1 MLTGRYDRALML
13 AAAHHRKQT
22 RKGTE
27 IPYLSHLLAVS
38 SLVLE
43 NGGSEDEAIAGLLH
57 DAVEDAEDVETLDA
71 LRDEIQREFGD
82 AVLEI
87 VEACS
92 DSDARQKRD
101 ERALSHEEKMESYY
115 TRKREY
121 IKHLK
126 TAPGPVLIVSVSD
139 KVHNARAIVRDLEID
154 GRSMFERFNAKEE
167 GTLWYYGRLAEVFA
181 SRVAD
186 EPRIDWLSQELTRQ
200 VEAMHGR

>member
-71 LRDEIQREFGD
+71 LREEIQREFGN
-82 AVLEI
+82 AVMEI

-92 DSDARQKRD
+92 DSDAREKKD
-101 ERALSHEEKMESYY
+101 EQALSYEEKMESYY
-115 TRKREY
+115 
-121 IKHLK
+121 
-126 TAPGPVLIVSVSD
+126 
-139 KVHNARAIVRDLEID
+139 
-154 GRSMFERFNAKEE
+154 
-167 GTLWYYGRLAEVFA
+167 
-181 SRVAD
+181 
-186 EPRIDWLSQELTRQ
+186 
-200 VEAMHGR
+200 